1 MGVMESVGHT
11 KSRWLLP
18 GFPSSSHPLGLRTSF
33 LQTMAPSPKAWPSPP
48 LTCVLPLLPANGRPD
63 DAQHLLLGGPCPQVI
78 P

>member
-33 LQTMAPSPKAWPSPP
+33 LQTMAPSPEGLA
-48 LTCVLPLLPANGRPD
+48 LPAPYLRAAASSCQQP
-63 DAQHLLLGGPCPQVI
+63 PR
-78 P
+78 